1 MAMSSVRTLCASIA
15 LGVLWTYHASAKL
28 PEHPQLATLGPIA
41 ADFPDEGPA
50 DIRFGRAVAA
60 RNGVAFIGIPGAPD
74 SGHVA
79 VLNQTAS
86 GGWVRV
92 ATLKLPNPLFDFQF
106 GRVIAFR
113 DGLAVIGG
121 ATAVWVYKQSN
132 GVWGLWQ
139 RIIGPQGVLVNFPID
154 VQYEAGTLLV
164 SGYGS
169 GSPSLVFI
177 YELSS
182 NQGFVLRATV
192 KPSDSV
198 NDDSFGASL
207 SMTAQ
212 EFVVGSPGGLDG
224 RVERFGVPQFNQPGA
239 AYRFRRNSSG
249 AWVQVQKLLPAVP
262 AEGFGT
268 SVAIDRG
275 MILVGAP
282 KVDMAGDEQATG
294 GAVYGFL
301 PGTGRYV
308 ESFKLQPRADEHGS
322 YLDFGYRI
330 SMFGER
336 IAVAAVEPYGPE
348 SIFPRGFVYTY
359 TRDGSSLLP
368 RGVVDSHFVASSIR
382 VVNSVLFVGS
392 PVEATCPFGCVG
404 AAHVYNLSRF
414 TQ

>member
-1 MAMSSVRTLCASIA
+1 MPTSTVRTVCASIA
-15 LGVLWTYHASAKL
+15 LGVLWTHQAAAEL
-28 PEHPQLATLGPIA
+28 PEHVQLATFGPIA

-50 DIRFGRAVAA
+50 DLRFGRAVAV

-74 SGHVA
+74 NGLVA

-92 ATLKLPNPLFDFQF
+92 ATLKLFNRFFDSHF
-106 GRVIAFR
+106 GRVIAYR
-113 DGLAVIGG
+113 DGFAVIGG
-121 ATAVWVYKQSN
+121 DSAVWVYKQTN
-132 GVWGLWQ
+132 GIWGLWQ
-139 RIIGPQGVLVNFPID
+139 RIIPPQGTLVNFPID
-154 VQYEAGTLLV
+154 LQYEAGTLLV

-177 YELSS
+177 YELTS
-182 NQGFVLRATV
+182 NQQFVLRAIV

-198 NDDSFGASL
+198 HNDNFGTSL
-207 SMTAQ
+207 SMTAR

-249 AWVQVQKLLPAVP
+249 KWVQVQRLQPAVP

-282 KVDMAGDEQATG
+282 KVDMAGDEQTG

-308 ESFKLQPRADEHGS
+308 ESFKLQPRADDHGF

-348 SIFPRGFVYTY
+348 NTFPRGFVYTY

-382 VVNSVLFVGS
+382 IANNVLLVGS
-392 PVEATCPFGCVG
+392 PVEATCSFGCVG
-404 AAHVYNLSRF
+404 AAHLYNLNRF

>member
-1 MAMSSVRTLCASIA
+1 MSTVRTLCASIA
-15 LGVLWTYHASAKL
+15 LAVLWTYQAAAEL
-28 PEHPQLATLGPIA
+28 PEHVQLATFGPIA
-41 ADFPDEGPA
+41 ADFHDEGPA
-50 DIRFGRAVAA
+50 DLRFGRAVAV

-86 GGWVRV
+86 GAWVRV

-113 DGLAVIGG
+113 DGLAVVGG

-132 GVWGLWQ
+132 GIWGLWQ
-139 RIIGPQGVLVNFPID
+139 RIIPPQGVLVHYPID
-154 VQYEAGTLLV
+154 LQHEAGTLV
-164 SGYGS
+164 VTGHGS

-177 YELSS
+177 YELNS
-182 NQGFVLRATV
+182 NQQFELRATL

-207 SMTAQ
+207 SMTAK

-239 AYRFRRNSSG
+239 AYIFRRNSSG
-249 AWVQVQKLLPAVP
+249 KWVQAQKLQPAVP

-282 KVDMAGDEQATG
+282 KVDMGGNEQTG

-308 ESFKLQPRADEHGS
+308 ESFKLQPRADDHGS

-348 SIFPRGFVYTY
+348 STFPRGFVYTY

-382 VVNSVLFVGS
+382 IANNLLLVGS
-392 PVEATCPFGCVG
+392 PVEATCSFGCVG
-404 AAHVYNLSRF
+404 AAHLYNLNRF